1 MAHRIPYS
9 GCSLGLTYLNMV
21 AAYGENILTFDLQE
35 LLADY
40 DRYVMAKSYLDL
52 EEYDRAAHFTK
63 TCKSPLA
70 YFIHVYARYLAGE
83 KRKVDDAV
91 ETTGERQIIQ
101 YEL

>member
-1 MAHRIPYS
+1 M
-9 GCSLGLTYLNMV
+9 
-21 AAYGENILTFDLQE
+21 
-35 LLADY
+35 ADY

-63 TCKSPLA
+63 ACKSPLA

-91 ETTGERQIIQ
+91 ETTGERQILSI
-101 YEL
+101 YENYIGNYSEPNRIFSAV

>member
-1 MAHRIPYS
+1 
-9 GCSLGLTYLNMV
+9 
-21 AAYGENILTFDLQE
+21 
-35 LLADY
+35 LADY

-63 TCKSPLA
+63 ACKSPLA

-91 ETTGERQIIQ
+91 ETTGERQILSI
-101 YEL
+101 